1 MIKILLT
8 GSTGFIGSYL
18 LKKLCKK
25 NKIYVIL
32 RKKRN
37 NVLRNKNIE
46 QIYYNNYK
54 DLNKKIKKIKV
65 NTVIHCATH
74 YVKQHK
80 FDDINKLSNS
90 NILFG
95 NIILENLKMMGVK
108 KFINFSTVW
117 ENFNG
122 KKENYFNLYSAYK
135 ASFLNIINFYNRK
148 LNSIKFFNLVI
159 SDTFGESDKR
169 NKLINILKKNY
180 KKNRKTKIVSKNLYI
195 NLINV
200 SDINNAI
207 ELILKSN
214 FKSGSY
220 SLNNKKDFKITEIVD
235 GINNNLN
242 KKIKVIWLSNKI
254 IKEKIYKFKFLKNW
268 KINNSKIKDII
279 GIITR

>member
-1 MIKILLT
+1 MNKILLT
-8 GSTGFIGSYL
+8 GSTGFIGSNL
-18 LKKLCKK
+18 LTDLSQN
-25 NKIYVIL
+25 NKIYVVL
-32 RKKRN
+32 RKKQKKN
-37 NVLRNKNIE
+37 LKNKNIIK
-46 QIYYNNYK
+46 IYYNNYQIL
-54 DLNKKIKKIKV
+54 DKKIKKIKV

-80 FDDINKLSNS
+80 IDDMKKLSDS

-95 NIILENLKMMGVK
+95 NIILENLKIMGVK

-122 KKENYFNLYSAYK
+122 ERENYFNLYSAYK

-148 LNSIKFFNLVI
+148 INNIKFFNLVI
-159 SDTFGESDKR
+159 SDTFGESVKR

-180 KKNRKTKIVSKNLYI
+180 KKNRKTKILSKNLYI

-220 SLNNKKDFKITEIVD
+220 SLNNRKDFKITEIID
-235 GINNNLN
+235 AINNNLN
-242 KKIKVIWLSNKI
+242 KKIKVVWLSNKI

-268 KINNSKIKDII
+268 KTNNSKIKDII
-279 GIITR
+279 RIITR

>member
-1 MIKILLT
+1 MIQILIT

-37 NVLRNKNIE
+37 NVLRNKNIK
-46 QIYYNNYK
+46 QIYYNNYE

-95 NIILENLKMMGVK
+95 NIILENLKIMGVK

-220 SLNNKKDFKITEIVD
+220 SLNNRKDFKITEIID
-235 GINNNLN
+235 AINNNLN
-242 KKIKVIWLSNKI
+242 KKIKVVWLSNKI

-268 KINNSKIKDII
+268 KTNNSKIKDII
-279 GIITR
+279 RIITR